1 LTSGNGT
8 GRFDIVKDVDVVVVG
23 AGPGGSLCAREL
35 AKAGLD
41 VLCVDRRQE
50 IGAPKRCAEGIS
62 GEGLAE
68 SNVAPHPAWTSG
80 KITGA
85 VLYSPSGRIVTVD
98 DPSAVGYVVER
109 KVFEKHLAKDAIEA
123 GAKYMVKVHI
133 DQVFKDASG
142 RVTGVGGD
150 FMGKSIRINAK
161 LVVGADGI
169 DSLIGRKA
177 GLRATLQKMR
187 DYHSA
192 AQYEMAGVKCDM
204 TKLHLYFGGDVAPL
218 GYVWIFPKAAG
229 LANVGVGILTTKSK
243 PGSRAIDYLDRFIA
257 AHPEMFGK
265 ASPVEINASGIPV
278 SAGIKRFWG
287 DGIMLVGDAAQQVN
301 PINGGGISLAMR
313 AGVIAGQVGAKA
325 VKANDVSATRLAE
338 YGKLWEEAHGKELAK
353 LYKFR
358 MFMEELTDADM
369 EKLSKLVTSEIIVDL
384 TYARFRTFAK
394 LLLTKMPTLVPLLAK
409 YLMAPGKKF
418 AVEAIE
424 A

>member
-1 LTSGNGT
+1 MTNPNGSDS
-8 GRFDIVKDVDVVVVG
+8 FDIVKDVEAVVVG

-35 AKAGLD
+35 ARGGVN
-41 VLCVDRRQE
+41 VLVVDRRQE

-68 SNVAPHPAWTSG
+68 SNVVPHPAWTSG
-80 KITGA
+80 TITGA
-85 VLYSPSGRIVTVD
+85 VLYSPSGRVVTVD

-123 GAKYMVKVHI
+123 GARYMVKVHI
-133 DQVFKDASG
+133 DRVLKDG
-142 RVTGVGGD
+142 NGKVTGVAGD
-150 FMGKSIRINAK
+150 FMGKSIRINAN
-161 LVVGADGI
+161 LVIGADGI

-177 GLRATLQKMR
+177 GLRTSLQKMR
-187 DYHSA
+187 DFHSA
-192 AQYEMAGVKCDM
+192 AQYEMAGVNCDM
-204 TKLHLYFGGDVAPL
+204 TKLHLFFGGEVAPL

-243 PGSRAIDYLDRFIA
+243 HGHRALDYLDRFIA
-257 AHPEMFGK
+257 AHPELFAK

-278 SAGIKRFWG
+278 SAGIKRFWD
-287 DGIMLVGDAAQQVN
+287 DGLMLVGDAAQQVN
-301 PINGGGISLAMR
+301 PIHGGGISLAMR
-313 AGVIAGQVGAKA
+313 AGMIAGQVGAKA
-325 VKANDVSATRLAE
+325 LKAGDVSADRLAE
-338 YGKLWEEAHGKELAK
+338 YGRLWDEAHGKELAK

-358 MFMEELTDADM
+358 MFMEELSDEDM

-409 YLMAPGKKF
+409 YIMAPGKKF
-418 AVEAIE
+418 EVEAIE
-424 A
+424 T